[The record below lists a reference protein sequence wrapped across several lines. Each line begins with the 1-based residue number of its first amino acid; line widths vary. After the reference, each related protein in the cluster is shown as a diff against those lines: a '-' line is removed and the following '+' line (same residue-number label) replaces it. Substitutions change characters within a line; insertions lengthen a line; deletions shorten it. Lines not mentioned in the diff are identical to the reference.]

1 MAPVP
6 ACIMPLSA
14 RSHGV
19 GQTMRNLSDDQYW
32 QLVFP
37 AYDARNHTLPAN
49 ALTCTGSR
57 VFDDAVFAG
66 GTTRGSPID
75 IQPGDAQFGNGGD
88 RVRIVW
94 LRTHRWPDG
103 SEAGAMALVRAKE
116 DFAEVYAVGAYR
128 RSNGALTLQAE
139 RLGTEVVISATDD
152 GCQGQAKNAPC
163 ETSVSLFLPRFGKL
177 VRVATIATEKRA
189 YAQGSEPGIQGQV
202 EYELTASPQYTP
214 GRDQA
219 LRAGAGNGSCGPH
232 RAQDAAR
239 AAVRPARRKPGAGV
253 GFAVGKGL
261 PRRRACADA
270 GEAAVAPLRPRNGAA
285 IFSED
290 GRPGWRREGPL
301 AAASERGPP
310 RRARGP
316 APRSPR
322 PRPSASVAFHGRRTP
337 GGCDTLGLRP
347 SRIAGPE
354 GGSEGSVLSGV
365 ARGVRMTGRGT
376 NGRGGMGTVRAAA
389 STTGA
394 AGTTGAA

>member
-202 EYELTASPQYTP
+202 EYELTASPQYTQD
-214 GRDQA
+214 GIKLFEQVQA
-219 LRAGAGNGSCGPH
+219 KDPAGHIVHKTQLERLFVLHDGNLEQGSDSLWGK
-232 RAQDAAR
+232 
-239 AAVRPARRKPGAGV
+239 VYPGA
-253 GFAVGKGL
+253 A
-261 PRRRACADA
+261 
-270 GEAAVAPLRPRNGAA
+270 
-285 IFSED
+285 
-290 GRPGWRREGPL
+290 
-301 AAASERGPP
+301 
-310 RRARGP
+310 P
-316 APRSPR
+316 APTQ
-322 PRPSASVAFHGRRTP
+322 AKQQ
-337 GGCDTLGLRP
+337 
-347 SRIAGPE
+347 
-354 GGSEGSVLSGV
+354 
-365 ARGVRMTGRGT
+365 
-376 NGRGGMGTVRAAA
+376 
-389 STTGA
+389 
-394 AGTTGAA
+394 